1 MKNNAHSHGFTL
13 IELLVVV
20 AIIAVLA
27 AILFPVFARAKEKAN
42 QTTCTNSQKQL
53 AASMMMYAQD
63 HEETLPP
70 AEGWTLAL
78 TGLDPK
84 IFDCPTTN
92 DEGSAGKPEYGYNQ
106 FLGKTSTGQPA
117 SIGEIDDPSGIL
129 LTGDSLV
136 QTTNS
141 SYQVPGCIYNQV
153 LIAERHSGKA
163 IMSALDGHVVVGTS
177 NTLKL
182 RLPPVSGHLVLWLMP
197 ENITSGGS
205 SILKKWSDESGYK
218 NDLYPAGNGATVTP
232 SALNGYSAFTT
243 IQNNSGAGTN
253 SLMATP
259 LSISTF
265 TCFTVYNMTD
275 KCQTGT
281 ILKGC
286 APDVANGT
294 SISWTDTTG
303 PFPLAF
309 NAATVKITPTRKTSL
324 FGVGRFR
331 TVSVVSPL
339 TLGWENPDKSPIMQV
354 CEILCYHDDMS
365 QSDIDKVM
373 AYLKAKY
380 AL

>member
-1 MKNNAHSHGFTL
+1 MKNITRSHGFTL
-13 IELLVVV
+13 IELLVVI

-42 QTTCTNSQKQL
+42 QTNCTNNQKQL
-53 AASMMMYAQD
+53 AATMMMYAQD

-92 DEGSAGKPEYGYNQ
+92 DEGTAGKPEYGYNQ
-106 FLGKTSTGQPA
+106 FLGKTSTGQSA
-117 SIGEIDDPSGIL
+117 SIGEIDDPAGIL

-136 QTTNS
+136 QTTNNAN
-141 SYQVPGCIYNQV
+141 QIPGCIYNNV

-163 IMSALDGHVVVGTS
+163 VMSALDGHVVAGTAG
-177 NTLKL
+177 TLKL
-182 RLPPVSGHLVLWLMP
+182 RLPPVSGHLVLWVMP
-197 ENITSGGS
+197 ENITSGGG
-205 SILKKWSDESGYK
+205 SILKKWSDDSGYK

-243 IQNNSGAGTN
+243 VQNGSGAGTN

-265 TCFTVYNMTD
+265 TCFSVYNMTD

-294 SISWTDTTG
+294 SISWTNTTG

-309 NAATVKITPTRKTSL
+309 NAATVKITPSRTTSL

-331 TVSVVSPL
+331 TVSVVNPL
-339 TLGWENPDKSPIMQV
+339 TLGWENSDKSPIMQV
-354 CEILCYHDDMS
+354 CEVLVYHDDMP

-373 AYLKAKY
+373 AYLKTKY